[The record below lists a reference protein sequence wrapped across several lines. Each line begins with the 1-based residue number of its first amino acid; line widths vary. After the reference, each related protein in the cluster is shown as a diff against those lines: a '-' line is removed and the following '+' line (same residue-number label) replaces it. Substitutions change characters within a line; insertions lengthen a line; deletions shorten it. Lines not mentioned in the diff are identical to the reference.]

1 MKKYLCRVGFH
12 DSTGP
17 EWPFRQNPFYIV
29 VEASNKE
36 QLQSDLKGSYGNVC
50 TIVREAFDDEW
61 YENEDGG
68 FDYVGDGSLH
78 KDSNNV

>member
-1 MKKYLCRVGFH
+1 MKKYLCRVGL
-12 DSTGP
+12 DG
-17 EWPFRQNPFYIV
+17 QNPFYII
-29 VEASNKE
+29 VEAPNKE
-36 QLQSDLKGSYGNVC
+36 QLRSDLGSPWKNVC